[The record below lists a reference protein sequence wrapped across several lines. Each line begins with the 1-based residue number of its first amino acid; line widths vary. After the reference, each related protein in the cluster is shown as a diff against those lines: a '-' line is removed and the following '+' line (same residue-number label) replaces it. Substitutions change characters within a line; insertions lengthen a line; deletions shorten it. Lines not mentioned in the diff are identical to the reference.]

1 VKLRA
6 HTKWKIVPGLVLL
19 VVSPIRIFSI
29 PNTAEHIAFDLAG
42 IGWWGFVCWLLWSG
56 GFSRNPPN
64 SNDDPNQNGSLGSI
78 ISKQPTTDRPVV
90 SQFAGCDGET
100 VELRSTGQPRAGAV
114 ESVLRLAVRRISMS
128 TTLEN
133 FVTTGADF
141 AEGARRALEAERCAL
156 VVVDIQEKL
165 LPPIFQKEQLVRNAK
180 LLIRAA
186 VVLKIPALMST
197 QYAKGL
203 GGTVP
208 EVASLL
214 PETEAIDK
222 NLFSCFGSD
231 VFCTL
236 LKRLPGKRNTLL
248 LCGMESHICVTQ
260 TALAAL
266 REGYIVHVASDA
278 VSSRT
283 EWNWKIG
290 LERMR
295 AAGAVISSTEMMIY
309 ELMRSSA
316 SPAFKEMLPYLKG

>member
-1 VKLRA
+1 MP
-6 HTKWKIVPGLVLL
+6 TSFEKIAAP
-19 VVSPIRIFSI
+19 
-29 PNTAEHIAFDLAG
+29 A
-42 IGWWGFVCWLLWSG
+42 
-56 GFSRNPPN
+56 
-64 SNDDPNQNGSLGSI
+64 
-78 ISKQPTTDRPVV
+78 
-90 SQFAGCDGET
+90 
-100 VELRSTGQPRAGAV
+100 
-114 ESVLRLAVRRISMS
+114 
-128 TTLEN
+128 
-133 FVTTGADF
+133 ADY
-141 AEGARRALEAERCAL
+141 ADVARRPLEAERCAL
-156 VVVDIQEKL
+156 LVVDIQEKL

-186 VVLKIPALMST
+186 GVLKIPAIVST

-208 EVASLL
+208 EIASLL
-214 PETEAIDK
+214 PESGAIDK
-222 NLFSCFGSD
+222 NLFSCLGSE

-236 LKRLPGKRNTLL
+236 LKRLPGNRNTLL

-309 ELMRSSA
+309 ELMRSSG